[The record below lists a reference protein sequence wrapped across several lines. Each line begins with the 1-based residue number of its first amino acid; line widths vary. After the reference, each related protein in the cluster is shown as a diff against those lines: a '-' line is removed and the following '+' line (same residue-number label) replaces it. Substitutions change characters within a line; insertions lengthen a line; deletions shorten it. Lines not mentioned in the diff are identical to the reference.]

1 GLLALT
7 WLECSC
13 SRAIPDLRTFPTRRS
28 SDLVER
34 QRFVERASQQR
45 VALSLARRFSLAA
58 AGTKPCQCRQA
69 QQAEGD
75 AWNHPRRCTRSLSP
89 KGLRARCA
97 FPALKRTGRPWDNP
111 RAPWRDN
118 S

>member
-75 AWNHPRRCTRSLSP
+75 AWNHPRRCTRDRKSTRLNSSHV
-89 KGLRARCA
+89 KISYAVFCLKK
-97 FPALKRTGRPWDNP
+97 KRTD
-111 RAPWRDN
+111 RD
-118 S
+118 